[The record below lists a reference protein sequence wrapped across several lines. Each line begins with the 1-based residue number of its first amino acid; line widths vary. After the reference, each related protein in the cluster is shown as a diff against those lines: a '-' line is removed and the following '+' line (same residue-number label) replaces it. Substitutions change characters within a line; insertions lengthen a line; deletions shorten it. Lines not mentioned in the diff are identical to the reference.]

1 MVLQLLF
8 PTLVLVL
15 SEEWNLCSA
24 AMTAITRD
32 APPPSTDVGVV
43 ATTGYVCRTVEIVMH
58 R

>member
-1 MVLQLLF
+1 LQLLF
-8 PTLVLVL
+8 PILVLVL

-32 APPPSTDVGVV
+32 APPPSTDDGVV